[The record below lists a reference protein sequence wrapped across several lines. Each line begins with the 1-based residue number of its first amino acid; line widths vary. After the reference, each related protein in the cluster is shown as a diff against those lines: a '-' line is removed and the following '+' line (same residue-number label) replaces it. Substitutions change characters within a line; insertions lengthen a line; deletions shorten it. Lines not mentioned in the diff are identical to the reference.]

1 MTGPAEGERVHV
13 RVGRDPLD
21 VAGVLTR
28 VGTEQDGAVV
38 LFLGNVRNHHEG
50 RSVDGILYEGYEPM
64 AEDLLE
70 ALAREAVARFGVT
83 RVAVE
88 HRLGGLEVGETS
100 VALAVSSP
108 HRAESFEAAR
118 WLMEELKRRI
128 PVWKKERFTEGDS
141 AWVRGRDPREE
152 DASGSTVAEVDHT

>member
-1 MTGPAEGERVHV
+1 MSPQGEARVHV

-21 VAGVLTR
+21 VVGVLSR
-28 VGTEQDGAVV
+28 VGTEGDGAVV

-50 RSVDGILYEGYEPM
+50 RSVEGILYEGYEPM
-64 AEDLLE
+64 AEDLLGVI
-70 ALAREAVARFGVT
+70 AREAVERFGVT
-83 RVAVE
+83 RIAVE

-108 HRAESFEAAR
+108 HRAEGFEAAQ

-152 DASGSTVAEVDHT
+152 GAPGHTVAEDDRG